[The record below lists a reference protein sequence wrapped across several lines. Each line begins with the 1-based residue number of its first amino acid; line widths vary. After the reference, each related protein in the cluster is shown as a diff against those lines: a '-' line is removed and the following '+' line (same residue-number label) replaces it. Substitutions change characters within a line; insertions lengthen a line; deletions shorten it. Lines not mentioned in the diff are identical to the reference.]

1 VSARFSLETK
11 GKATYSAK
19 VSEDHKVGP
28 ERTFLTQNQLHE
40 LLDSDQARQLVE
52 GAEERGYLEAVEL
65 EAFAVE
71 HELNEDDVE
80 ELTRELE
87 RIGLEVRQPT
97 AEAEEKEAEK
107 AAVEAAAAEAHV
119 ISGAADSLQ
128 LFLADVGRHKL
139 LTAAEEVTLAKAIE
153 RGDPVAKRRMIES
166 NLRLVVSIAKGYRGL
181 GVPFLDLIQEGT
193 LGLNRAVEKFD
204 WRRGYKFSTY
214 ATWWIRQSVQRAVAN
229 HARTIRVPVHVV
241 ERQQK
246 LSRAARRLEVE
257 LGREATKDELAEA
270 TGLPIQH
277 VDEALGAAQASVSL
291 NQTVGADDEGELG
304 DLFADREA
312 ADPFDEA
319 EESLRRQGVR
329 RALDALPERE
339 RRILELRFGFEG
351 EPWTLEAIGH
361 ELDLT
366 RERVRQLE
374 GQALARLSALR
385 DLISLAA

>member
-1 VSARFSLETK
+1 VRFFLESKGNSA
-11 GKATYSAK
+11 YSAK
-19 VSEDHKVGP
+19 VRREPRVTSRKGH
-28 ERTFLTQNQLHE
+28 LTQNQLNE
-40 LLDSDQARQLVE
+40 LLDSDQAKALVE
-52 GAEERGYLEAVEL
+52 GAEERGHLEAAEL
-65 EAFAVE
+65 EAFALE
-71 HELNEDDVE
+71 HELNEDEIE

-87 RIGLEVRQPT
+87 RIGLEVRQAA

-107 AAVEAAAAEAHV
+107 AAERAVEAPEPHV
-119 ISGAADSLQ
+119 LSGSADSLQ